1 VRPVVCSIGTTDPW
15 NAAGL
20 GLDLWA
26 LQECGVRAVSVVAAV
41 SAQDAG
47 GLHALG
53 AISPE
58 LIAAQFA
65 ALDALPIA
73 AYRVGALAGAAAVAA
88 VAAAVRSRPAP
99 LVLDPVLAPSGGGE
113 FAGEATIAALLRE
126 LIPQAALVTPNLG
139 EAERLTGLTVAT
151 VEEMT
156 AAAARLAGPAA
167 EAGAAGPAVLVKGGH
182 LSGNPADVLWARGSS
197 EAFAGERLPKTLR
210 GTGCLLAAA
219 AAAELAKGATI
230 REAVVRARAF
240 VRAKLESAARLGPMN
255 VAY

>member
-26 LQECGVRAVSVVAAV
+26 LGECGVRAVSVVAAV
-41 SAQDAG
+41 SAQDAAG
-47 GLHALG
+47 VHALA
-53 AISPE
+53 AIPPG

-65 ALDALPIA
+65 SLAALPIA
-73 AYRVGALAGAAAVAA
+73 AYRVGALVDPAGVAA
-88 VAAAVRSRPAP
+88 VAAAVRARPAP

-113 FAGEATIAALLRE
+113 FAGEATVAALLRE
-126 LIPQAALVTPNLG
+126 LIPLAALVTPNLA
-139 EAERLTGLTVAT
+139 EAARMTGLPVGTL
-151 VEEMT
+151 EEMG
-156 AAAARLAGPAA
+156 AAAARLA
-167 EAGAAGPAVLVKGGH
+167 AGGAAVLVKGGH
-182 LSGNPADVLWARGSS
+182 LAGDPVDLLWTAGLG
-197 EAFAGERLPKTLR
+197 EAFPGERVPAGLR

-219 AAAELAKGATI
+219 CAAELAKGASI

-240 VRAKLESAARLGPMN
+240 VRAKLESAVLLGPMR